1 MSTFENNMED
11 VFDIE
16 VENKENKIEASKP
29 VPKKEEKDQRKREL
43 LKADAFFSIIGP

>member
-16 VENKENKIEASKP
+16 VENKETY
-29 VPKKEEKDQRKREL
+29 KETQSEEL
-43 LKADAFFSIIGP
+43 RVSQL